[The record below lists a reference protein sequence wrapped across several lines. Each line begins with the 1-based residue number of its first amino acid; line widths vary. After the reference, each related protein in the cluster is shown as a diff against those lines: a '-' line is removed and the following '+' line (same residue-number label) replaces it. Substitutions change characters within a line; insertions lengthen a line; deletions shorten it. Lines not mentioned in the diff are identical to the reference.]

1 MQAPRRSSSHLFSY
15 KKHSIVLMAV
25 VSSNYQLNTANI
37 CDAGHPSNGRVFAA
51 NEMGQALDD
60 DLLNI
65 APPRPLYG
73 DTKLF

>member
-1 MQAPRRSSSHLFSY
+1 
-15 KKHSIVLMAV
+15 MAV

-51 NEMGQALDD
+51 NKMGQALDD

>member
-1 MQAPRRSSSHLFSY
+1 MQAPLRSSSHLFSY

-25 VSSNYQLNTANI
+25 VSSKYQLNAANI

-51 NEMGQALDD
+51 NDARQALGDE
-60 DLLNI
+60 LLNI